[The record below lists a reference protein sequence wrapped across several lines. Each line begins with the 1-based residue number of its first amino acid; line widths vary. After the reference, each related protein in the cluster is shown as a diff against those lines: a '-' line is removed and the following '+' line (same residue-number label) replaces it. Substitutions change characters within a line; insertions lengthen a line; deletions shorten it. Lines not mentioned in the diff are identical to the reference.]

1 MAGHMAGPGGR
12 RGGFE
17 RPKNARRTFARV
29 LGYMLR
35 QKWLMLCVLLCIAVS
50 AGAGVFGTYMLK
62 PIITD
67 DIHISEAD
75 YGYIV
80 SAFQAAYAVG
90 LLFIGRIIDKFGT
103 RISYAVAIV
112 VWSLAG
118 CFHAAARG
126 ALGFGIARFFLGLG
140 ESANFPAAIKATAE
154 WFPVKERALATGIFN
169 AGSNI
174 GAVVSPII
182 VTCVTVAYGW
192 QMAFIITGALGLVWM
207 VFWLWCYRVPR
218 EAKGLSRAEYDY
230 INQDEKTAS
239 AAAPEEE
246 GPRPTW
252 WALMKQRSTVGICLA
267 RFVCDWVWW
276 FFLFWTPDFL
286 EKAYG
291 VHIQQMVLPLIVI
304 YTFSSFGGIAGGYI
318 SSRLIALGR
327 SVGFARRTG
336 LLVCA
341 LLVIP
346 VLLIPGIGSLWGS
359 ILIISLACF
368 AHQGWASNIYTV
380 VSDYYPKSSV
390 ATMTSMSSFAGSVGG
405 VLAASF
411 VGNVLE
417 ITGSYFVV
425 FMIAGFAYLVAWALL
440 QAFLPRRA
448 RA

>member
-1 MAGHMAGPGGR
+1 MSIPSTAPKVGHYRWRIIALL
-12 RGGFE
+12 F
-17 RPKNARRTFARV
+17 FATTINYIDRQV
-29 LGYMLR
+29 LG
-35 QKWLMLCVLLCIAVS
+35 
-50 AGAGVFGTYMLK
+50 MLK

-80 SAFQAAYAVG
+80 SAFQAAYAIG
-90 LLFIGRIIDKFGT
+90 LLFIGRVIDKFGT

-118 CFHAAARG
+118 CFHATARG
-126 ALGFGIARFFLGLG
+126 PLGFGIARFFLGLG

-169 AGSNI
+169 AGSNV

-192 QMAFIITGALGLVWM
+192 QAAFIITGALGLVWM
-207 VFWLWCYRVPR
+207 VFWLLFYRIPK
-218 EAKGLSRAEYDY
+218 EAKKLSRAEYDY
-230 INQDEKTAS
+230 INQDDRREAE
-239 AAAPEEE
+239 AAAQEAAQSP
-246 GPRPTW
+246 GW
-252 WALMKQRSTVGICLA
+252 WQLMKQRSSVGICLA

-276 FFLFWTPDFL
+276 FFLFWTPDFM

-318 SSRLIALGR
+318 SSKLINTGH
-327 SVGFARRTG
+327 SVSFSRRTG

-346 VLLIPGIGSLWGS
+346 VLLIPGMDSLWGS

-390 ATMTSMSSFAGSVGG
+390 ATMTSMSSFAGSIGG

-425 FMIAGFAYLVAWALL
+425 FMIAGFAYLLAWCCL
-440 QAFLPRRA
+440 QLFLPRKTLV
-448 RA
+448 

>member
-1 MAGHMAGPGGR
+1 MSIPSTAPKVGHYRWRIIALL
-12 RGGFE
+12 F
-17 RPKNARRTFARV
+17 FATTINYIDRQV
-29 LGYMLR
+29 LG
-35 QKWLMLCVLLCIAVS
+35 
-50 AGAGVFGTYMLK
+50 MLK

-80 SAFQAAYAVG
+80 SAFQAAYAIG
-90 LLFIGRIIDKFGT
+90 LLFIGRVIDKFGT

-126 ALGFGIARFFLGLG
+126 PLGFGIARFFLGLG

-169 AGSNI
+169 AGSNV

-192 QMAFIITGALGLVWM
+192 QAAFIITGALGLVWM
-207 VFWLWCYRVPR
+207 VFWLLFYRIPR
-218 EAKGLSRAEYDY
+218 EAKKLSRAEHDY
-230 INQDEKTAS
+230 INQDDRREAE
-239 AAAPEEE
+239 AAAQQAAQSP
-246 GPRPTW
+246 GW
-252 WALMKQRSTVGICLA
+252 WQLMKQRSSVGICLA

-276 FFLFWTPDFL
+276 FFLFWTPDFM

-318 SSRLIALGR
+318 SSKLINMGR
-327 SVGFARRTG
+327 SVSFSRRTG

-346 VLLIPGIGSLWGS
+346 VLLIPGMDSLWGS

-390 ATMTSMSSFAGSVGG
+390 ATMTSMSSFAGSIGG

-425 FMIAGFAYLVAWALL
+425 FMIAGFAYLLAWCCL
-440 QAFLPRRA
+440 QLFLPRKTLA
-448 RA
+448 

>member
-1 MAGHMAGPGGR
+1 MSIPSTAPKVGHYRWRIIALL
-12 RGGFE
+12 F
-17 RPKNARRTFARV
+17 FATTINYIDRQV
-29 LGYMLR
+29 LG
-35 QKWLMLCVLLCIAVS
+35 
-50 AGAGVFGTYMLK
+50 MLK

-80 SAFQAAYAVG
+80 SAFQAAYAIG
-90 LLFIGRIIDKFGT
+90 LLFIGRVIDKFGT

-126 ALGFGIARFFLGLG
+126 PLGFGIARFFLGLG

-169 AGSNI
+169 AGSNV

-192 QMAFIITGALGLVWM
+192 QAAFIITGALGLVWM
-207 VFWLWCYRVPR
+207 VFWLLFYRIPG
-218 EAKGLSRAEYDY
+218 EAKKLSRAEYDY
-230 INQDEKTAS
+230 INQDDRREAE
-239 AAAPEEE
+239 AAAQEAAQ
-246 GPRPTW
+246 GPGW
-252 WALMKQRSTVGICLA
+252 WQLMKQRSSVGICLA

-276 FFLFWTPDFL
+276 FFLFWTPDFM

-318 SSRLIALGR
+318 SSKLINTGH
-327 SVGFARRTG
+327 SVSFSRRTG

-346 VLLIPGIGSLWGS
+346 VLLIPGIDSLWGS
-359 ILIISLACF
+359 ILIISLACPT
-368 AHQGWASNIYTV
+368 AAQAC
-380 VSDYYPKSSV
+380 
-390 ATMTSMSSFAGSVGG
+390 
-405 VLAASF
+405 LAA
-411 VGNVLE
+411 LA
-417 ITGSYFVV
+417 
-425 FMIAGFAYLVAWALL
+425 AGRSLRPSA
-440 QAFLPRRA
+440 
-448 RA
+448 

>member
-1 MAGHMAGPGGR
+1 MSIPSTAPKVGHYRWRIIALL
-12 RGGFE
+12 F
-17 RPKNARRTFARV
+17 FATTINYIDRQV
-29 LGYMLR
+29 LG
-35 QKWLMLCVLLCIAVS
+35 
-50 AGAGVFGTYMLK
+50 MLK

-80 SAFQAAYAVG
+80 SAFQAAYAIG
-90 LLFIGRIIDKFGT
+90 LLFIGRVIDKFGT

-126 ALGFGIARFFLGLG
+126 PLGFGIARFFLGLG

-169 AGSNI
+169 AGSNV

-192 QMAFIITGALGLVWM
+192 QAAFIITGALGLVWM
-207 VFWLWCYRVPR
+207 VFWLLFYRIPKD
-218 EAKGLSRAEYDY
+218 AKKLSRAEYDY
-230 INQDEKTAS
+230 INQDDRREAE
-239 AAAPEEE
+239 AAAQEAAQ
-246 GPRPTW
+246 GPGW
-252 WALMKQRSTVGICLA
+252 WQLMKQRSSVGICLA

-276 FFLFWTPDFL
+276 FFLFWTPDFM

-318 SSRLIALGR
+318 SSKLINMGH
-327 SVGFARRTG
+327 SVSFSRRTG

-346 VLLIPGIGSLWGS
+346 VLLIPGMDSLWGS

-390 ATMTSMSSFAGSVGG
+390 ATMTSMSSFAGSIGG

-425 FMIAGFAYLVAWALL
+425 FMIAGFAYLLAWCCL
-440 QAFLPRRA
+440 QLFLPRKTLV
-448 RA
+448 

>member
-1 MAGHMAGPGGR
+1 MSIPSTAPKVGHYRWRIIALL
-12 RGGFE
+12 F
-17 RPKNARRTFARV
+17 FATTINYIDRQV
-29 LGYMLR
+29 LG
-35 QKWLMLCVLLCIAVS
+35 
-50 AGAGVFGTYMLK
+50 MLK

-80 SAFQAAYAVG
+80 SAFQAAYAIG
-90 LLFIGRIIDKFGT
+90 LLFIGRVIDKFGT

-126 ALGFGIARFFLGLG
+126 PVGFGIARFFLGLG

-169 AGSNI
+169 AGSNV

-192 QMAFIITGALGLVWM
+192 QAAFIITGALGLVWM
-207 VFWLWCYRVPR
+207 VFWLLFYRIPQ
-218 EAKGLSRAEYDY
+218 EAKKLSRAEYDY
-230 INQDEKTAS
+230 INQDDRREAE
-239 AAAPEEE
+239 AAAQQAAQSP
-246 GPRPTW
+246 GW
-252 WALMKQRSTVGICLA
+252 WQLMKQRSSVGICLA

-276 FFLFWTPDFL
+276 FFLFWTPDFM

-318 SSRLIALGR
+318 SSKLINMGR
-327 SVGFARRTG
+327 SVSFSRRTG

-346 VLLIPGIGSLWGS
+346 VLLIPGIDSLWGS

-390 ATMTSMSSFAGSVGG
+390 ATMTSMSSFAGSIGG

-425 FMIAGFAYLVAWALL
+425 FMFAGFAYLLAWCCL
-440 QAFLPRRA
+440 QLFLPRKTLA
-448 RA
+448 

>member
-1 MAGHMAGPGGR
+1 MSISSTT
-12 RGGFE
+12 
-17 RPKNARRTFARV
+17 PKVGNYRWRIIALLFFATTINYIDRQV
-29 LGYMLR
+29 LG
-35 QKWLMLCVLLCIAVS
+35 
-50 AGAGVFGTYMLK
+50 MLK
-62 PIITD
+62 PVITD

-80 SAFQAAYAVG
+80 SAFQAAYAIG
-90 LLFIGRIIDKFGT
+90 LLFIGRVIDKFGT

-182 VTCVTVAYGW
+182 VTYVTVSYGW

-207 VFWLWCYRVPR
+207 VFWLLFYRIPR
-218 EAKGLSRAEYDY
+218 EAKKLSKAEYDY
-230 INQDEKTAS
+230 INQDEKKE
-239 AAAPEEE
+239 PEELVEE
-246 GPRPTW
+246 GEKLTW
-252 WALMKQRSTVGICLA
+252 WQLMKQRSSVGICLA

-276 FFLFWTPDFL
+276 FFLFWTPDFM

-304 YTFSSFGGIAGGYI
+304 YTFSSFGGITGGYI
-318 SSRLIALGR
+318 SSRLINMGR
-327 SVGFARRTG
+327 SVSFSRRAG
-336 LLVCA
+336 LLICA

-346 VLLIPGIGSLWGS
+346 VLLIPNINSLWGS

-390 ATMTSMSSFAGSVGG
+390 ATMTSMSSFAGSIGG

-411 VGNVLE
+411 VGNILE

-425 FMIAGFAYLVAWALL
+425 FMIAGFAYLLAWCCL
-440 QAFLPRRA
+440 QLFLPKKTLV
-448 RA
+448 

>member
-1 MAGHMAGPGGR
+1 MSLTDSKVGHYRWRVIALL
-12 RGGFE
+12 F
-17 RPKNARRTFARV
+17 FATTINYIDRQV
-29 LGYMLR
+29 LG
-35 QKWLMLCVLLCIAVS
+35 
-50 AGAGVFGTYMLK
+50 MLK
-62 PIITD
+62 PVITD

-80 SAFQAAYAVG
+80 SAFQAAYAIG

-182 VTCVTVAYGW
+182 VTYVTVAYGW

-207 VFWLWCYRVPR
+207 VFWLLFYRLPKD
-218 EAKGLSRAEYDY
+218 AKKLSRAEYDY
-230 INQDEKTAS
+230 INQDEKKQTS
-239 AAAPEEE
+239 L
-246 GPRPTW
+246 PTTDDGEKVAW
-252 WALMKQRSTVGICLA
+252 WQLMKQRSSVGICLA

-276 FFLFWTPDFL
+276 FFLFWTPDFM
-286 EKAYG
+286 EKSYG

-318 SSRLIALGR
+318 SSSLINRGR
-327 SVGFARRTG
+327 SVSFSRMAG
-336 LLVCA
+336 LLSCA
-341 LLVIP
+341 LLVVP
-346 VLLIPGIGSLWGS
+346 VLLIPEIDSLWGS
-359 ILIISLACF
+359 IVIISVACF
-368 AHQGWASNIYTV
+368 AHQGWASNIYTL
-380 VSDYYPKSSV
+380 VSDYYPKRSV
-390 ATMTSMSSFAGSVGG
+390 ATMTSMSSFAGSIGG

-417 ITGSYFVV
+417 LTGSYFVV
-425 FMIAGFAYLVAWALL
+425 FMIAGFAYLLAWCCL
-440 QAFLPRRA
+440 QIFLPKRTV
-448 RA
+448 

>member
-1 MAGHMAGPGGR
+1 MSIPSTAPKVGHYRWRIIALL
-12 RGGFE
+12 F
-17 RPKNARRTFARV
+17 FATTINYIDRQV
-29 LGYMLR
+29 LG
-35 QKWLMLCVLLCIAVS
+35 
-50 AGAGVFGTYMLK
+50 MLK

-80 SAFQAAYAVG
+80 SAFQAAYAIG
-90 LLFIGRIIDKFGT
+90 LLFIGRVIDKFGT

-126 ALGFGIARFFLGLG
+126 PVGFGIARFFLGLG

-169 AGSNI
+169 AGSNV

-192 QMAFIITGALGLVWM
+192 QAAFIITGALGLVWM
-207 VFWLWCYRVPR
+207 VFWLLFYRIPG
-218 EAKGLSRAEYDY
+218 EAKKLSRAEYDY
-230 INQDEKTAS
+230 INQDDRREAE
-239 AAAPEEE
+239 AAAQQAAQSP
-246 GPRPTW
+246 GW
-252 WALMKQRSTVGICLA
+252 WQLMKQRSSVGICLA

-276 FFLFWTPDFL
+276 FFLFWTPDFM

-318 SSRLIALGR
+318 SSKLINMGR
-327 SVGFARRTG
+327 SVSFSRRTG

-346 VLLIPGIGSLWGS
+346 VLLIPGIDSLWGS

-390 ATMTSMSSFAGSVGG
+390 ATMTSMSSFAGSIGG

-425 FMIAGFAYLVAWALL
+425 FMIAGFAYLLAWCCL
-440 QAFLPRRA
+440 QLFLPRKTLA
-448 RA
+448 